1 MLDDLLARFATNHE
15 RTGVPRNAASA
26 HEASGDFDLA
36 RMRRLLR
43 ALGDPH
49 ERYPVVHVAG
59 TKGKGSVVSLLAGVL
74 RAAGG
79 NVGTYKSPHVH
90 SASERIVCGEGTRTS
105 ARADRAEAK
114 RVPRD
119 VARVLESARLA
130 ERGALTRFEALTAL
144 AFSRFARA
152 SVDAAVV
159 EVGVGGELDATNV
172 FSPDTLAAA
181 IITPIGKDHWDAL
194 GGSLGAVVAAKCGV
208 VKPHRPAFV
217 ADLRGE
223 EEEDDDDED
232 EEEKGEKATIRAVA
246 LGEATA
252 RRARL
257 VGEWEVRVRCVLRR
271 VEWREEEDDEDGAE
285 EASAEASASTSATPS
300 ASRLPLPRQVVDL
313 TIDASLGG
321 VAGHP
326 RSRVVRGVALA
337 LMGPHQRRNAELAV
351 AALEFLRLGGGLGA
365 RDGDLRAPPN
375 PSSVWSFDDAA
386 LRRGLESARSPGCF
400 ELIAAEKNE
409 NARDEEEWR
418 LVADGAHTRASAA
431 ALFRTLDE
439 AFPRADWPR
448 LAIVVASASD
458 KDHEGV
464 LREVYRAAPDAV
476 VLCRVAVA
484 GGSERS
490 TSVATLAAAA
500 KRAEKKARNRRG
512 GAGGRRA
519 AATTTTTTEAT
530 VGEAIDAA
538 RAAIGEGEGGAG
550 VVLVAGSLNVVP
562 EARAWAREE
571 RATRRGEGGGESGP

>member
-1 MLDDLLARFATNHE
+1 M
-15 RTGVPRNAASA
+15 
-26 HEASGDFDLA
+26 
-36 RMRRLLR
+36 
-43 ALGDPH
+43 
-49 ERYPVVHVAG
+49 
-59 TKGKGSVVSLLAGVL
+59 
-74 RAAGG
+74 
-79 NVGTYKSPHVH
+79 
-90 SASERIVCGEGTRTS
+90 
-105 ARADRAEAK
+105 
-114 RVPRD
+114 
-119 VARVLESARLA
+119 
-130 ERGALTRFEALTAL
+130 
-144 AFSRFARA
+144 
-152 SVDAAVV
+152 
-159 EVGVGGELDATNV
+159 GVGGELDATNV

-223 EEEDDDDED
+223 EEEEDDDDED

-257 VGEWEVRVRCVLRR
+257 VGEWEVRVRCELRP
-271 VEWREEEDDEDGAE
+271 VEWREEDDDEDGAE

-375 PSSVWSFDDAA
+375 PSSVWSFDGAA

-400 ELIAAEKNE
+400 ELIAAENE

-439 AFPRADWPR
+439 AFPARTGPGWRSSSRRRAIRTTRASSAEVTARRRTRSSCAASPSR
-448 LAIVVASASD
+448 GERAIDVRRDARGGGDARR
-458 KDHEGV
+458 KK
-464 LREVYRAAPDAV
+464 REID
-476 VLCRVAVA
+476 A
-484 GGSERS
+484 GGGG
-490 TSVATLAAAA
+490 
-500 KRAEKKARNRRG
+500 RRG
-512 GAGGRRA
+512 GGDDDDDGGDGGGGGDRRGEGGDRGGGR
-519 AATTTTTTEAT
+519 
-530 VGEAIDAA
+530 
-538 RAAIGEGEGGAG
+538 GAG

>member
-1 MLDDLLARFATNHE
+1 M
-15 RTGVPRNAASA
+15 
-26 HEASGDFDLA
+26 
-36 RMRRLLR
+36 
-43 ALGDPH
+43 
-49 ERYPVVHVAG
+49 
-59 TKGKGSVVSLLAGVL
+59 
-74 RAAGG
+74 
-79 NVGTYKSPHVH
+79 
-90 SASERIVCGEGTRTS
+90 
-105 ARADRAEAK
+105 
-114 RVPRD
+114 
-119 VARVLESARLA
+119 
-130 ERGALTRFEALTAL
+130 
-144 AFSRFARA
+144 
-152 SVDAAVV
+152 
-159 EVGVGGELDATNV
+159 GVGGELDATNV

-418 LVADGAHTRASAA
+418 LVADGAHTRAARRRCFERWTRRSPARTGPGWRSSSRRRAIRTTRASSARSTARRRTRSSCA
-431 ALFRTLDE
+431 ASPSR
-439 AFPRADWPR
+439 
-448 LAIVVASASD
+448 
-458 KDHEGV
+458 
-464 LREVYRAAPDAV
+464 
-476 VLCRVAVA
+476 
-484 GGSERS
+484 GSERS
-490 TSVATLAAAA
+490 TSAATLAAAA
-500 KRAEKKARNRRG
+500 KRARKKREID
-512 GAGGRRA
+512 AGGR
-519 AATTTTTTEAT
+519 
-530 VGEAIDAA
+530 GAA
-538 RAAIGEGEGGAG
+538 RGGDDDDDDGGDGGGGDRRGEGGDRGGEGGG